1 MVLCQSWEC
10 QHGDSDLPFIHDQQK
25 YQWLRSAVRAVTCF
39 GGFPHPQGSEGVAH
53 LERILHIFDCA
64 GDRGFF
70 EQEQVCSAGPSP
82 TSVVVYSAGRE
93 RNVHVNCSP
102 SNSQT
107 SGVFV
112 NTMIRSESPRGAKE
126 RELARLAALLL
137 IPPALTYGDF
147 SSKILKPNKHIAGST

>member
-53 LERILHIFDCA
+53 LERILLIFA
-64 GDRGFF
+64 QGTEGFSSRNRF
-70 EQEQVCSAGPSP
+70 AQRVLPQPQPWFQA
-82 TSVVVYSAGRE
+82 AGRE

-112 NTMIRSESPRGAKE
+112 NTMIRSESPRRAKE

-147 SSKILKPNKHIAGST
+147 SSKILKPNKHITGST